1 MKAFDSAEQFGLEPF
16 GLEPFGLEL
25 MAERLADKARRG
37 PTVTPKRCHDPIP
50 GYLKSFFS
58 FVRTHYPEEPGRLSA
73 SIAGME
79 QK

>member
-37 PTVTPKRCHDPIP
+37 PTVTPKRCHDPTHKR
-50 GYLKSFFS
+50 YRSLF